1 MLRTRLV
8 DGEKVKILLL
18 GSWVTVPVTP
28 GDTVKVAAV
37 IVAGSMAWGNVAEI
51 TVFWHIPTEAL
62 GGPTETG
69 GAGGRHA
76 TAAVVKVH
84 TKLPASEFPNMS
96 CAPVVIVAVYSVFR
110 ARGFA
115 GVKIAVSLEAS

>member
-1 MLRTRLV
+1 MLRTRLLE
-8 DGEKVKILLL
+8 GEKVKTLLL

-28 GDTVKVAAV
+28 GATVKVAGV
-37 IVAGSMAWGNVAEI
+37 TVAGSMAWGNVAEI
-51 TVFWHIPTEAL
+51 TVFWHTPTAAL

-69 GAGGRHA
+69 GTGGRHA

-84 TKLPASEFPNMS
+84 TKLLANAFPNMS
-96 CAPVVIVAVYSVFR
+96 CAAVVIVAVYSVLR

-115 GVKIAVSLEAS
+115 GVKIAVSLDAS